1 MSTLTQ
7 LAYPVKALKADIV
20 FGDEGTETIGF
31 LPPNAVVTD
40 IKVFGVTAF
49 DSGTTDVLTIGHA
62 AFGSTA
68 ADVDEFEATI
78 DLTGTGD
85 LSLTLLQLGQVL
97 SADEP
102 VGVTYTY
109 TSAGTAPT
117 AGAATIMI
125 EYFQQ

>member
-7 LAYPVKALKADIV
+7 LEYPVKCLKADIV

-31 LPPNAVVTD
+31 LPPNAVVFN
-40 IKVFGVTAF
+40 IKVSVQTAF

-68 ADVDEFEATI
+68 LDVDEFEASI
-78 DLTGTGD
+78 DLTGTED
-85 LSLTLLQLGQVL
+85 LTLTLLRLGVVL
-97 SADEP
+97 SADLS